1 MANTT
6 KVTNKSALNFVLDN
20 CELPKEISDKLS
32 AMIVALDKKST
43 SGEKKPTATQIAN
56 EGYKALIVDYLNSL
70 GKGATCADMIKE
82 IPEFND
88 FSTSKV
94 SALTKQLVDK
104 NVIDK
109 VMVKGRAFFKAKV
122 EG

>member
-20 CELPKEISDKLS
+20 CELPKEITDKLNS
-32 AMIVALDKKST
+32 MIAALDKKSAT
-43 SGEKKPTATQIAN
+43 GEKKPTATQIAN
-56 EGYKALIVDYLNSL
+56 EGYKALIVDYLTSI

-94 SALTKQLVDK
+94 SALTKQLVDTK
-104 NVIDK
+104 TIDK
-109 VMVKGRAFFKAKV
+109 EMVKGRAYFKAKV